1 MLPPG
6 VSRYIYRSAYA
17 VSADGIKSETPE
29 PGAVEYRG
37 SKKNNLVNVTPR
49 KRSGFPMA
57 AGRDISRGTR
67 NCRPEP
73 ACGCRSAARKPASR
87 SSNRPGSAP
96 AAPARGSSRPVPRRG
111 VAAGALDTVSS
122 GPGGTTGNEQS
133 AGTLRGD
140 RVDRPQGAV
149 RPAVPSFFPR
159 RVRNRR
165 LTLAAPVATCSRS
178 RGGDMRERMPGRTLG
193 AVRKSETGR

>member
-1 MLPPG
+1 MPFPP
-6 VSRYIYRSAYA
+6 
-17 VSADGIKSETPE
+17 T
-29 PGAVEYRG
+29 
-37 SKKNNLVNVTPR
+37 
-49 KRSGFPMA
+49 
-57 AGRDISRGTR
+57 
-67 NCRPEP
+67 
-73 ACGCRSAARKPASR
+73 
-87 SSNRPGSAP
+87 
-96 AAPARGSSRPVPRRG
+96 GSSRKHRSPEPWNTGAPRRITSSTLHLGSGPDSRWPQAGTYHVGRGTAGRNPRAGADPLLGNQRVDRAIGLGRPRRPRHVVRAGRLPRRG